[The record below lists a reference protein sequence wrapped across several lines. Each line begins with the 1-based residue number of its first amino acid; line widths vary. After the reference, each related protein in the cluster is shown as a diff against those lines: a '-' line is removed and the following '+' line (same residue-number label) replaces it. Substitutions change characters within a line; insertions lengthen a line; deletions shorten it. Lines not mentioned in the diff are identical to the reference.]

1 MTETVLVIE
10 FLVIVIYPYGQ
21 VLKFGPESFRDVI
34 CDFLKNSKCLV
45 YRQTIINTINKK
57 IEIKIKY
64 VSNCK
69 KRGDGKGNDYSF

>member
-10 FLVIVIYPYGQ
+10 FLVIVIY
-21 VLKFGPESFRDVI
+21 LKFGPESFRDVI